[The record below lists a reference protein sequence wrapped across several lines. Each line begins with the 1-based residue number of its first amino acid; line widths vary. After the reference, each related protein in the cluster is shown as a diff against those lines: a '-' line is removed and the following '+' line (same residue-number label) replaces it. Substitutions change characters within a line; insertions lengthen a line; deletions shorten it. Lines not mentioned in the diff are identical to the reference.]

1 MRTQFQTFIPK
12 FHSSRK
18 FLTFIQ
24 LAFFHV
30 PFSISLI
37 FFPSLSFL
45 SLSLSIIFSLIF
57 SLLPPKEFKERL
69 DEDVYNYVVCNYLSS
84 SQLSLSLPSPLF
96 IHYFSH
102 FTYNHFLIVIESH
115 KSFLF
120 LRIFFHGNPTEEIP
134 VEILWKKFP

>member
-37 FFPSLSFL
+37 FSL
-45 SLSLSIIFSLIF
+45 SLSLSLISLIF
-57 SLLPPKEFKERL
+57 SLLFPKEFKERL

-84 SQLSLSLPSPLF
+84 SQLSFSFPLF
-96 IHYFSH
+96 IHHFSH

-115 KSFLF
+115 KSFLS
-120 LRIFFHGNPTEEIP
+120 LRIFFHRNPMGEILI
-134 VEILWKKFP
+134 EILWKKLP